1 MIFIRKALDYVFTK
15 DELRVLDTIIPPLRK
30 SKKENDKNKSTLETA
45 ESFLKPGTSNGLY
58 SVDRNNTSS
67 SATVNI
73 SDEVVKSGAWLH
85 VNQKNATFRT

>member
-1 MIFIRKALDYVFTK
+1 MIFIREALDYFFTK

-30 SKKENDKNKSTLETA
+30 SKKENGNNKACLETV
-45 ESFLKPGTSNGLY
+45 ESFSKPGPTNGLFY
-58 SVDRNNTSS
+58 VDRNNTNS
-67 SATVNI
+67 SASVNI